1 MSEWR
6 TIGQAFHALL
16 KRAREGGELAPAW
29 ADFARAAEATRGRPP
44 MHLAI
49 LFDCI
54 AELERGAG
62 GRPLVILEHGCGA
75 GLIAMYLL
83 ALGHR
88 GVWGV
93 DVGGDMTGQNRV
105 LREVLGIHEA
115 RFSIYDGRRL
125 SLGDGTADLVF
136 SQQVLEHVTD
146 DVIDAYY
153 AEEAR
158 ILRPGGLAYHQLP
171 HRWGPY
177 DSHSRTWFLHWFPRS
192 VRMAGYRALK
202 RNPDY
207 LARII
212 HLRAPGAH
220 FRRARAFIGPVRDL
234 TVERLTRLPDMTSY
248 EGSAR
253 LRRMIHAAV
262 RAPVLGPLAGFAL
275 KRLAMLDTVAVRR

>member
-1 MSEWR
+1 LSDWR

-44 MHLAI
+44 MHLLI
-49 LFDCI
+49 LLDCI

-62 GRPLVILEHGCGA
+62 GRALVILEHGCGA

-93 DVGGDMTGQNRV
+93 DVGGDMAAQNRI
-105 LREVLGIHEA
+105 LREIHGIHEA
-115 RFSIYDGRRL
+115 RFSIYDGRHL
-125 SLGDGTADLVF
+125 PLGDGAADLVF

-177 DSHSRTWFLHWFPRS
+177 DSHSRTWFLHWFPKP

-207 LARII
+207 LARIM

-234 TVERLTRLPDMTSY
+234 TVERLTRLPDMASY

-253 LRRMIHAAV
+253 LRRMIHTAV
-262 RAPVLGPLAGFAL
+262 RVPLLGALAGFAL